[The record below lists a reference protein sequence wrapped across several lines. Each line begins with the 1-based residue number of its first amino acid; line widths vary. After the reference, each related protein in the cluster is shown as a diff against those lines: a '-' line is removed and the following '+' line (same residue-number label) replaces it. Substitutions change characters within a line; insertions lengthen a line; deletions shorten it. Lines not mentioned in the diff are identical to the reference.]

1 MSDIPWNHEA
11 SLIRTT
17 GAGDEELVRHGI
29 LQQLVEGFLELA
41 PEAQRG
47 LLLRAA
53 GPDWCR
59 EWDEAQI
66 RELAAK
72 PEATGAFGRWD
83 SETDPDEPA
92 MIEPED
98 ETNLIEAGVS
108 GPTRAT
114 DGMVGRIGSEAP
126 DERQ

>member
-11 SLIRTT
+11 SLVRTT
-17 GAGDEELVRHGI
+17 GAGEESERHGI
-29 LQQLVEGFLELA
+29 LQQLVEGFLELP
-41 PEAQRG
+41 PERQRG
-47 LLLRAA
+47 LILRAA

-59 EWDEAQI
+59 EWDEAEI

-72 PEATGAFGRWD
+72 PEITGAFGRWD
-83 SETDPDEPA
+83 SERDPDEPA
-92 MIEPED
+92 LDEPED
-98 ETNLIEAGVS
+98 ETTLIEAGIS
-108 GPTRAT
+108 GPTRET

>member
-1 MSDIPWNHEA
+1 MSDIPWNQEA

-17 GAGDEELVRHGI
+17 GAGEELVRHGI

-41 PEAQRG
+41 PDRQDG

-59 EWDEAQI
+59 EWDAAQI

-83 SETDPDEPA
+83 SETDPNEPDMTEA
-92 MIEPED
+92 ED
-98 ETNLIEAGVS
+98 ETTLIEAGVS

-114 DGMVGRIGSEAP
+114 EGMVGRIGWKAP
-126 DERQ
+126 DERH